1 VSGEAAAWAELSE
14 AAESTSPDRGLAMLA
29 ALRGL
34 VPYDGAWLALAD
46 PDTNSYTSVASADL
60 DDRTV
65 RYLCGPQTARDI
77 DLTGTN
83 RPAPPLSPSDLPYA
97 VEELMTWATCLL
109 PAGFHESL
117 SVALYASEG
126 RHIGFLTLLS
136 GTSEPPP
143 PERRHR
149 LGRLTSVFAHAIDP
163 LRSLLPA
170 TRLVQGATAGVVLR
184 ADGGNSPLPGM
195 DGHPLL
201 DADSIPVAVARDA
214 IESGSVYTSFLWPLS
229 DDSHAAEHIRVTV
242 LTSTEDAPA
251 VVAGM
256 VLLSPPGN
264 LHGLTP
270 RELEVLGHVIS
281 GSSNAEIARALVVAQ
296 RTVAAH
302 IEHILTKLAA
312 PSRTLAAVRAEREGV
327 YVPPVPRRNA
337 PPRGPSS
344 ARPGAPPAR
353 PPQPRPGP

>member
-1 VSGEAAAWAELSE
+1 VAGEAAARADLSE
-14 AAESTSPDRGLAMLA
+14 AAGSTEPDRGLGLLA

-34 VPYDGAWLALAD
+34 VPDDGAWLALLA
-46 PDTNSYTSVASADL
+46 PGRNSCTPVAGADL

-65 RYLCGPQTARDI
+65 RYLGGPQTARDI
-77 DLTGTN
+77 DLTGTS
-83 RPAPPLSPSDLPYA
+83 RLALPLNLSDLPYA
-97 VEELMTWATCLL
+97 VEELTTWAACLL

-117 SVALYASEG
+117 SVALYASGG

-136 GTSEPPP
+136 GTADPPP
-143 PERRHR
+143 AERHSR

-170 TRLVQGATAGVVLR
+170 ARLVQGATAGVVLR
-184 ADGGNSPLPGM
+184 VDGGNSPLPDM

-201 DADSIPVAVARDA
+201 DADSPPVAVARSG

-229 DDSHAAEHIRVTV
+229 EDSHAAEHIRVTA
-242 LTSTEDAPA
+242 LASTEDAPA
-251 VVAGM
+251 MVAGM
-256 VLLSPPGN
+256 VLLSPPGD

-281 GSSNAEIARALVVAQ
+281 GSSNAEIARSLVVAQ

-327 YVPPVPRRNA
+327 YVPPVPRRTP
-337 PPRGPSS
+337 PPRGPSP
-344 ARPGAPPAR
+344 ARPGTPPGRATR
-353 PPQPRPGP
+353 PSPGP